1 MVGYYYKEDNCWET
15 EKLRRF
21 KSTAISCAFH
31 PSGRVLG
38 VGSMNSRFYLISSY
52 LADHEYIE
60 DAKYTGIFSGVKTFG
75 DILYDVS
82 LDGWVESIAWSP
94 NGLECTA
101 AAHNSTLS
109 TLYWAKDQFD
119 RIETTKLKS
128 FPLSKILYKNDN
140 ELVAGGYDNIPLSFK
155 KNGKTGYPIIQLII
169 LGIKAAGLK
178 KTTRVVRCRSSET

>member
-94 NGLECTA
+94 NGLECSA
-101 AAHNSTLS
+101 AAHNST
-109 TLYWAKDQFD
+109 
-119 RIETTKLKS
+119 
-128 FPLSKILYKNDN
+128 
-140 ELVAGGYDNIPLSFK
+140 
-155 KNGKTGYPIIQLII
+155 
-169 LGIKAAGLK
+169 
-178 KTTRVVRCRSSET
+178 